1 MQGGFTEG
9 LSKTQLALGMYADEV
24 GNVYDI
30 TGKLVGQTDKAA
42 NTVAHDKSLSRLL
55 RTLGDTSAVRN
66 SLCEYNDAI
75 KRIAEAFNNG
85 AIQTEERD
93 KLYNEAN
100 SSLIEALQK
109 EKAAIDDATA
119 RRRKS
124 LRDSLGVDSYLE
136 TLKTPIE
143 KYNETVAKIDEALKE
158 GAINRQEAAA
168 MEGKA
173 QGEYWQKLAE
183 TAREN
188 LNRPSWLLS
197 KQLSKVVRMYDK
209 DGKIW
214 SMVGILK
221 ESSSKRDP
229 GYYFRFH
236 EGGWRPNYKHKL
248 TVEKRFVR
256 RAKQATTPILK
267 GEIAKASKEV
277 TDVFKAELEKIRNR
291 KK

>member
-1 MQGGFTEG
+1 MSKIRINGFIEAFE
-9 LSKTQLALGMYADEV
+9 SMVFALEESR
-24 GNVYDI
+24 N
-30 TGKLVGQTDKAA
+30 KAA
-42 NTVAHDKSLSRLL
+42 PLYRK
-55 RTLGDTSAVRN
+55 AV
-66 SLCEYNDAI
+66 EDWAV
-75 KRIAEAFNNG
+75 KTAE
-85 AIQTEERD
+85 
-93 KLYNEAN
+93 K
-100 SSLIEALQK
+100 
-109 EKAAIDDATA
+109 
-119 RRRKS
+119 
-124 LRDSLGVDSYLE
+124 
-136 TLKTPIE
+136 
-143 KYNETVAKIDEALKE
+143 
-158 GAINRQEAAA
+158 
-168 MEGKA
+168 
-173 QGEYWQKLAE
+173 
-183 TAREN
+183 AREN

-236 EGGWRPNYKHKL
+236 EDGWRPNYKHKL